1 MNLQS
6 TAFKEGEMIPSKFTC
21 DGENISPELNW
32 SGSPGGT
39 KTFAL
44 IVEDPDAQGGIFVH
58 WVLYNIPAG
67 VTGLPEGTI
76 SENLPGETKQGTN
89 HFGENEYGGPCPPS
103 GTHRYFFKVY
113 ALDSE
118 VEIKAGAGKR
128 DLLKAM
134 EGHILAEA
142 QLMCKYERMKN

>member
-76 SENLPGETKQGTN
+76 SENLHQEKLSR
-89 HFGENEYGGPCPPS
+89 E
-103 GTHRYFFKVY
+103 
-113 ALDSE
+113 L
-118 VEIKAGAGKR
+118 I
-128 DLLKAM
+128 
-134 EGHILAEA
+134 ILAKMNTAVPVRLQE
-142 QLMCKYERMKN
+142 LTDIFLRFMLLIVK